1 MDLVVYTVAVVGA
14 TGAVGQ
20 EFLTI
25 LEERDFP
32 IKQLRLFAS
41 ARSKGMTLAFRG
53 TEMPVEELTEDA
65 DLRGI
70 QIVLASPGASVSK
83 KFMPLFAKAGAV
95 IIDNTS
101 AFRMDSDVPLV
112 VPEVNGDAAKNRP
125 RNIIANPNCSTIQMV
140 VALKPI
146 HDIAKI
152 TRVVVSTYQSVSGA
166 GSRAMYELESQVNA
180 FVQGIEAPPYE
191 KFPHPIAFN
200 CIPQIDVFMDNG
212 FTKEEMKMVNE
223 THKILDPNIR
233 VTATCVRVPVFRSH
247 AESVYVETEKKM
259 SAAEARQAMSNR
271 PGLQVVDNPANKE
284 YPLQIYA
291 EGRDPV
297 YVGRIREDTGH
308 DRALNLWVVSDNIR
322 KGAALNAVQIAELLI
337 ERKWL

>member
-1 MDLVVYTVAVVGA
+1 VYTVAVAGA

-25 LEERDFP
+25 LDERNFP
-32 IKQLRLFAS
+32 LKLLRLFAS
-41 ARSKGMTLAFRG
+41 ARSKGMTLTFKG
-53 TEMPVEELTEDA
+53 TEIPVEVLAEDA
-65 DLRGI
+65 DLGGI
-70 QIVLASPGASVSK
+70 DIVLASPGAAVSK
-83 KFMPLFAKAGAV
+83 QFMPLFTKAGAV
-95 IIDNTS
+95 VIDNTS
-101 AFRMDSDVPLV
+101 AFRMDADVPLV
-112 VPEVNGDAAKNRP
+112 VPEVNAAAAQTRP
-125 RNIIANPNCSTIQMV
+125 RNIIANPNCSTIQML

-180 FVQGIEAPPYE
+180 FVQGMDSPPIE

-200 CIPQIDVFMDNG
+200 CIPQIDVFLENA

-223 THKILDPNIR
+223 THKILDPAIR
-233 VTATCVRVPVFRSH
+233 VTATCVRVPVFRGH
-247 AESVYVETEKKM
+247 AESVYIETEKKM
-259 SAAEARQAMSNR
+259 TAAECRAALAEA
-271 PGLQVVDNPANKE
+271 PGVQVVDAVSNKE

-297 YVGRIREDTGH
+297 YVGRIREDTGC

-322 KGAALNAVQIAELLI
+322 KGAALNAVQIAELLV

>member
-1 MDLVVYTVAVVGA
+1 MYNVAVVGA

-25 LEERDFP
+25 LEERNFP

-41 ARSKGMTLAFRG
+41 ARSKGMTLAFKG
-53 TEMPVEELTEDA
+53 TELPVEELAEDA
-65 DLRGI
+65 DLRGL
-70 QIVLASPGASVSK
+70 QVVLSSPGAGVSK
-83 KFMPLFAKAGAV
+83 KFMPLFTKAGAV
-95 IIDNTS
+95 VIDNTS
-101 AFRMDSDVPLV
+101 AFRMDPDVPLV
-112 VPEVNGDAAKNRP
+112 VPEVNGDAARNRP
-125 RNIIANPNCSTIQMV
+125 RNIIANPNCSTIQLV

-146 HDIAKI
+146 HDIARI

-180 FVQGIEAPPYE
+180 FVQGMEAPPYE

-200 CIPQIDVFMDNG
+200 CIPQIDVFMENA

-233 VTATCVRVPVFRSH
+233 VTATCVRVPVFRGH

-259 SAAEARQAMSNR
+259 TAEEARAAMSGA
-271 PGLQVVDNPANKE
+271 PGLQVVDRTANKE

-297 YVGRIREDTGH
+297 YVGRVREDTGH
-308 DRALNLWVVSDNIR
+308 DRALNLWVVADNIR
-322 KGAALNAVQIAELLI
+322 KGAALNAIQIAELLI